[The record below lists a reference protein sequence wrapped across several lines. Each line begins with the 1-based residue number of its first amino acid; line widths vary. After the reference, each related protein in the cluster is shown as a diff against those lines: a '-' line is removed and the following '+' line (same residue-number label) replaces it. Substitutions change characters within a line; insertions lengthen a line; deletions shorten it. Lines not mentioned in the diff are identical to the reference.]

1 MHALFEDSGKFLAG
15 RILSEAES
23 SAQIEL
29 DSGKRVKAKAANI
42 LLKFDK
48 PAPAELIAQGQAL
61 AETID
66 LPLAWEFAPEGEF
79 GFADLARDYFSENA
93 TLVEQA
99 AALFRLYES
108 PHYFRR
114 AGKGRFKKAPADILQ
129 QALAAIEKKKAV
141 LAQITEWAGE
151 LAAGVCPEPIR
162 QELYRILFRPDK
174 NAPEYK
180 AVVEASRATHTAP
193 LELLQKAGAID
204 SSYQFHWKRF
214 LLDNFPK
221 GTGFPSVDAPQP
233 PADLP
238 LADVQAFSIDDSQ
251 TTEID
256 DALSVTGL
264 GTGTVTLGIHIAAPG
279 LAIEPGSALDQLGRQ
294 RLSTVYMPGYKVT
307 MLPDSVVQIY
317 TLDEGRANPAV
328 SLYCTIDEATLEIT
342 ATETRLDRVPVV
354 ANLRHDQLDHI
365 VTEDWLADAN
375 IRIENTP
382 QRLSELR
389 SQLSFL
395 HRLAKILK
403 AGREVVRGKPE
414 NFNRPD
420 YNFKLSAARPPEGA
434 KTPLGGSAAN
444 AVASV
449 GAQSHVG
456 GNAGNGEPD
465 GSETVHITTRQRGA
479 PLDLIVAEA
488 AIVAN
493 STWGGLLASF
503 GVPGIYR
510 SQASMA
516 PGVKVR
522 MGTKA
527 LPHAGMGVKS
537 YTWATS
543 PLRRYVDLVNQWQII
558 ACVRNGATAA
568 LVAPFKPKDAELFS
582 IISSFDAAYSA
593 YNGYQGGMERFWTLK
608 YLEQNGITELDA
620 TVFKE
625 GPGGSFLVRA
635 DTLPL
640 VFPVLGAQN
649 LPRGARL
656 RVKLGEVDEIT
667 LDLHGTVLAR
677 LDDPQDESD
686 DGPTYDESNDSGDDD
701 DSAVSG
707 PLAIAVDM
715 SDSDAEAPSSAP
727 APPPAP
733 VNEAI

>member
-1 MHALFEDSGKFLAG
+1 MHALFEDSGKFFAG

-23 SAQIEL
+23 SAQVEL
-29 DSGKRVKAKAANI
+29 DSGKRVKVKAANL
-42 LLKFDK
+42 LLKFEK
-48 PAPAELIAQGQAL
+48 PAPAELLAQAQAL
-61 AETID
+61 AESID

-79 GFADLARDYFSENA
+79 GFADLARDYFSEHA
-93 TLVEQA
+93 TLTEQA
-99 AALFRLYES
+99 AALFRLYEA

-141 LAQITEWAGE
+141 LAQIAEWAEQLGQ
-151 LAAGVCPEPIR
+151 GVCPAPIR
-162 QELYRILFRPDK
+162 EQLYKILFRPDK

-193 LELLQKAGAID
+193 LDLLQKAGAID

-214 LLDNFPK
+214 LFDNFPK
-221 GTGFPSVDAPQP
+221 GTAFPALDAPQP

-238 LADVQAFSIDDSQ
+238 LAEVQAFSIDDSQ

-279 LAIEPGSALDQLGRQ
+279 LAIAPGSAIDQLGRQ
-294 RLSTVYMPGYKVT
+294 RLSTVYMPGYKLT

-342 ATETRLDRVPVV
+342 ATETRIERVPVV

-365 VTEDWLADAN
+365 VTEAWLADPS
-375 IRIENTP
+375 IEVENTP
-382 QRLSELR
+382 ERLSDLR
-389 SQLSFL
+389 PQLSFL
-395 HRLAKILK
+395 HRLAQKLK

-420 YNFKLSAARPPEGA
+420 YNFRL
-434 KTPLGGSAAN
+434 
-444 AVASV
+444 
-449 GAQSHVG
+449 VG
-456 GNAGNGEPD
+456 GEGGEPS
-465 GSETVHITTRQRGA
+465 GSETVQITTRQRGA

-493 STWGGLLASF
+493 STWGQWLASL

-558 ACVRNGATAA
+558 ACARHGATAA
-568 LVAPFKPKDAELFS
+568 LAAPFKPKDAELLS
-582 IISSFDAAYSA
+582 IISNFDATYSA
-593 YNGYQGGMERFWTLK
+593 YNGYQAGMERFWTLK
-608 YLEQNGITELDA
+608 YLEQNGITELEA

-656 RVKLGEVDEIT
+656 LVKLGEVDEIT
-667 LDLHGTVLAR
+667 LDLHGTVLER
-677 LDDPQDESD
+677 LDDPLDTSD
-686 DGPTYDESNDSGDDD
+686 DGLVDDEGGDDGED
-701 DSAVSG
+701 GDSAVAG
-707 PLAIAVDM
+707 PIAIAVDM
-715 SDSDAEAPSSAP
+715 NEPEAAP
-727 APPPAP
+727 ADAAAP
-733 VNEAI
+733 

>member
-1 MHALFEDSGKFLAG
+1 MHALFEDSGKFFAG

-23 SAQIEL
+23 SAQVEL
-29 DSGKRVKAKAANI
+29 DSGKRVKVKAANL
-42 LLKFDK
+42 LLKFEK
-48 PAPAELIAQGQAL
+48 PAPAELLAQGQAL

-79 GFADLARDYFSENA
+79 GFADLARDYFSEHA
-93 TLVEQA
+93 TLTEQA
-99 AALFRLYES
+99 AALFRLYEA

-141 LAQITEWAGE
+141 LAQIAEWAEQLGQG
-151 LAAGVCPEPIR
+151 ACPAPIR
-162 QELYRILFRPDK
+162 EQLYKILFRPDK

-193 LELLQKAGAID
+193 LDLLQKAGAID

-221 GTGFPSVDAPQP
+221 GTAFPALDAPQP

-238 LADVQAFSIDDSQ
+238 LAEVQAFSIDDSQ

-279 LAIEPGSALDQLGRQ
+279 LAIAPGSAIDQLGRQ
-294 RLSTVYMPGYKVT
+294 RLSTVYMPGYKLT

-317 TLDEGRANPAV
+317 TLDEGRDNPAV

-365 VTEDWLADAN
+365 VTEDWLREPS
-375 IRIENTP
+375 IQIENTP
-382 QRLSELR
+382 QRLLDLR
-389 SQLSFL
+389 PQLSFL
-395 HRLAKILK
+395 YGLAQRLK

-420 YNFKLSAARPPEGA
+420 YNFRL
-434 KTPLGGSAAN
+434 LGGE
-444 AVASV
+444 
-449 GAQSHVG
+449 G
-456 GNAGNGEPD
+456 GEPS
-465 GSETVHITTRQRGA
+465 GSETVQITTRQRGA

-493 STWGGLLASF
+493 STWGQWLASL

-558 ACVRNGATAA
+558 ACARHGATAA
-568 LVAPFKPKDAELFS
+568 LAAPFKPKDA
-582 IISSFDAAYSA
+582 
-593 YNGYQGGMERFWTLK
+593 
-608 YLEQNGITELDA
+608 
-620 TVFKE
+620 
-625 GPGGSFLVRA
+625 
-635 DTLPL
+635 
-640 VFPVLGAQN
+640 
-649 LPRGARL
+649 
-656 RVKLGEVDEIT
+656 
-667 LDLHGTVLAR
+667 
-677 LDDPQDESD
+677 
-686 DGPTYDESNDSGDDD
+686 
-701 DSAVSG
+701 
-707 PLAIAVDM
+707 
-715 SDSDAEAPSSAP
+715 
-727 APPPAP
+727 
-733 VNEAI
+733 